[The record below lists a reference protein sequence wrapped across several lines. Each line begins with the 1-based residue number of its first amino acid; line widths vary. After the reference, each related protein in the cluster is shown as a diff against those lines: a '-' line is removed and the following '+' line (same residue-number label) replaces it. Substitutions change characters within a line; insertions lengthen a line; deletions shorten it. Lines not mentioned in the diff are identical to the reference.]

1 MIKEYPD
8 AWKEVLAVGTN
19 REQINLVAPK
29 VVKTFHN
36 CSRYQVWLNI
46 PNRFQRDPSSSVHPV
61 MYDFAAGRGQRSA
74 HSQFESPTAL
84 LE

>member
-29 VVKTFHN
+29 VVKTIHN
-36 CSRYQVWLNI
+36 CTRYQVWYPGGGRKIAGLYDLHKQLKLSYR
-46 PNRFQRDPSSSVHPV
+46 PPCVPSC
-61 MYDFAAGRGQRSA
+61 
-74 HSQFESPTAL
+74 L
-84 LE
+84 LLSRIEM